1 MTASSQHMR
10 SVLRRCTASVLCAS
24 FVMMACTGESRPG
37 PVVGTHVDSAATR
50 AIPGPAATPMR
61 SPETYSVRIT
71 TNKGV
76 FTIAVKRALA
86 PRGADRFYELV
97 SVGYFT
103 DVRFFRVMP
112 GFVAQFGLH
121 GTPAVNALWTDAV
134 IPDEPM
140 RIGNTRGTVA
150 FTTSGPTTRSN
161 QLFINTADN
170 RSKLDRQRLFAPI
183 GSVTDGM
190 DVVDRLNSE
199 YGEEPNQS
207 RVGHAGNEYLHKW
220 FPALDYVVSAT
231 IVQK

>member
-1 MTASSQHMR
+1 MTVRA
-10 SVLRRCTASVLCAS
+10 CAAVALTLS
-24 FVMMACTGESRPG
+24 MFACGGESRPA
-37 PVVGTHVDSAATR
+37 PAVATRVDSATTR
-50 AIPGPAATPMR
+50 TIPGPATTPIR
-61 SPETYSVRIT
+61 SPDTYNVRVT
-71 TNKGV
+71 TNTGA
-76 FTIAVKRALA
+76 FTIVVKRALA

-97 SVGYFT
+97 SIGYFS

-121 GTPAVNALWTDAV
+121 GTPTVNELWANAV

-207 RVGHAGNEYLHKW
+207 RIGHGGNDYLHKW
-220 FPALDYVVSAT
+220 YPALDYIVSAT
-231 IVQK
+231 IVK